1 MGREFHVRF
10 REGLGVQFPRATRLV
25 ILCRTRAEAEGALA
39 QVQAWVESNGLTL
52 HPDKTRIVDAGAEAF
67 D

>member
-25 ILCRTRAEAEGALA
+25 VFCESQEDALA
-39 QVQAWVESNGLTL
+39 
-52 HPDKTRIVDAGAEAF
+52 
-67 D
+67 